1 MKLVPKLA
9 TALLSGV
16 FVVITVFTVWRIREE
31 IRAFHQDVREQQRV
45 IALTTAASLYK
56 GRTREE
62 AMRLAARVDA
72 TRQVIRV
79 RFVSLSSNPA
89 PALAP
94 RVAAAGVR
102 LMPTGVTQ
110 LVRRIGAAEAD
121 SLLTYMAAPV
131 VDEPAGAIEL
141 AQVLPPRA
149 AFISRG
155 VDRAL
160 LSSAAMLLISGLIV
174 AYIGASVVGQP
185 VSELIAAARRIGA
198 GEFDVFGPVHR
209 KDEFGE
215 LARALRSMGRDLQS
229 GRDRMEQEADARI
242 RAIEQLRHAE
252 RLATL
257 GQLASVLAHEIGT
270 PLNVIGG
277 HAKMIATGT
286 LAGPLAAES
295 AQTIGQQCD
304 RMTAIVR
311 RILDYARRRPGR
323 RALVK
328 ASDILLQATELLS
341 GLARQRDV
349 ALLLDTAP
357 ENIELWADPD
367 QLQQAVTNLAL
378 NAVQAS
384 SPGQSVRL
392 SVEVCMRPERPGD
405 DSPFVV
411 LTVEDTGVGV
421 SPEIQ
426 QRIFEPFFTTKPP
439 GEGTGLGLSVV
450 RDIVVEHGG
459 HLQVSSAPGR
469 GARFSIHLPQRDLP
483 GTEPMDQANR

>member
-16 FVVITVFTVWRIREE
+16 FVVIAVFTVWRIREE
-31 IRAFHQDVREQQRV
+31 IRAFDHDVRTQQRV

-72 TRQVIRV
+72 TRNVIRV
-79 RFVSLSSNPA
+79 RFVSLGSDPG
-89 PALAP
+89 PALEP
-94 RVAAAGVR
+94 RVEAASVQLTVG
-102 LMPTGVTQ
+102 GVTQ
-110 LVRRIGAAEAD
+110 LVRRIGSAETD
-121 SLLTYMAAPV
+121 SLLTYIAAPV

-141 AQVLPPRA
+141 AQVLPPQA

-155 VDRAL
+155 VDSAL
-160 LSSAAMLLISGLIV
+160 LSSAAMLLISGFIV
-174 AYIGASVVGQP
+174 AYIGARVVGQP

-198 GEFDVFGPVHR
+198 GEFDVSGPVHR
-209 KDEFGE
+209 SDEFGE
-215 LARALRSMGRDLQS
+215 LARALRSMGQDLES
-229 GRDRMEQEADARI
+229 GRDRMRQEAEARI
-242 RAIEQLRHAE
+242 GAIEQLRHAE
-252 RLATL
+252 RLVTL

-286 LAGPLAAES
+286 LAGPLVAES
-295 AQTIGQQCD
+295 AQTIGQQCE

-323 RALVK
+323 RAFVK
-328 ASDILLQATELLS
+328 ATDILLQASELLS
-341 GLARQRDV
+341 GLARQREV
-349 ALLLDTAP
+349 ALLLEPAP
-357 ENIELWADPD
+357 ESTELWANPD
-367 QLQQAVTNLAL
+367 QLQQALTNLAL

-392 SVEVCMRPERPGD
+392 SIEVRARDGQAGEASRW
-405 DSPFVV
+405 VV
-411 LTVEDTGVGV
+411 LTVEDAGVGF
-421 SPEIQ
+421 SAEIQ

-450 RDIVVEHGG
+450 HDIVAEHGG
-459 HLQVSSAPGR
+459 SLEVSSVPGG
-469 GARFSIHLPQRDLP
+469 GARFSICLPQDDLP
-483 GTEPMDQANR
+483 EAGQTATQ